1 VNETTHPQDSFEQGG
16 RILVLE
22 PEEDLATRILAA
34 LHEAAPAAH
43 VDMARNL
50 EEAQFLVMN
59 DRPDLFVLDVDA
71 APDLGQDFLYDL
83 RTSHPNARAIV
94 LTDVHLAAH
103 RERAAGL
110 GAIHFLEKPF
120 PHDDFVALVGALLS
134 PSGEPDSEKFQGTL
148 SDLHLADIIQ
158 LKCMSGSSAA
168 LQFTGPQGEKARVYF
183 ESGQVRHATAP
194 GKEGVAAFNEIV
206 NWKGG
211 QISEVSGAA
220 QSPRTIDLDW
230 QILLM
235 EAVREIDE
243 TRDTKSTATA
253 AAGETSGGR
262 KVLVVDDSL
271 MLLSFVKEILSEAN
285 YQVTTAAT
293 AEEGLVFAQRDVPDL
308 VLLDYVLPDMKGD
321 EVSRHLSQTPA
332 TAKVRIVYMS
342 GFGADLKPDQANNS
356 NVIGSLNKPFTSDLL
371 LKTVEKY
378 MPEQTS
384 EPALKAAE
392 SEQASPPVEPAWA
405 QPEPVQP
412 EPAPEEPRPAAFESS
427 WREPE
432 PEPEPVAV
440 EPVAIKPVTVRPV
453 PVQPVPAEPA
463 PFEPAGSNEPSE
475 AAPSEAAETAGIAAS
490 AGATSDAWWT
500 APVSQVSQPSWPEAQ
515 AAPSTP
521 VVEAPADSPAA
532 FAPATFAPAEE
543 SLPVNGAFFS
553 GDTSF
558 FSLNGALQAVGKEKL
573 TGTLRAFWNKET
585 VELLAKN
592 GGIVLVTTRDPQ
604 LYCPEAP
611 ITLVNVDAEKTEQAR
626 ATQRETGAPVF
637 LSLAR
642 EGLILQEPAAQ
653 LVQHYGQKLFAQ
665 LWTAPRVRFVF
676 EQSDVLPDYS
686 HEMPGE
692 PDIDHWILTT
702 LRCIQFQELG
712 QTPDLEAGCVPAYTR
727 DGFQR
732 VQQLRLTVA
741 EAQFASQFNGVRSIA
756 QIAKNLRLDFKFARL
771 TLFRFLALEIVECWP
786 PAAVA
791 KPEKKGFFK
800 SIGFGD

>member
-1 VNETTHPQDSFEQGG
+1 M
-16 RILVLE
+16 LE
-22 PEEDLATRILAA
+22 PEEELASKILAA
-34 LHEAAPAAH
+34 LREAAPSAH
-43 VDMARNL
+43 ADLARNL
-50 EEAQFLVMN
+50 EEAQRLVMN

-71 APDLGQDFLYDL
+71 APDLSQDFLYDL

-94 LTDVHLAAH
+94 LTGVHLAAH
-103 RERAAGL
+103 REQAAGL

-120 PHDDFVALVGALLS
+120 PHSDFVDLVQALLS

-220 QSPRTIDLDW
+220 PSPRTIDLDW

-235 EAVREIDE
+235 EAVRKIDE
-243 TRDTKSTATA
+243 TRERASTTA
-253 AAGETSGGR
+253 APPASGGR
-262 KVLVVDDSL
+262 DVLVIDDSL

-285 YQVTTAAT
+285 YRVTTAAT
-293 AEEGLVFAQRDVPDL
+293 AEEGLVSAGREVPDL

-321 EVSRHLSQTPA
+321 EVCRHLSQDPA
-332 TAKVRIVYMS
+332 TANVRIVYMS
-342 GFGADLKPDQANNS
+342 GFGADLKHDQISKA

-378 MPEQTS
+378 MPKEPSEPESQAVETAQPSPSAEPAWPEPAPPTAAESSWAEPEPLGTS
-384 EPALKAAE
+384 EPAPAA
-392 SEQASPPVEPAWA
+392 
-405 QPEPVQP
+405 PEPSVAEEPQSTAGDQSAGEP
-412 EPAPEEPRPAAFESS
+412 EPAATEKPAWEETNQNP
-427 WREPE
+427 
-432 PEPEPVAV
+432 
-440 EPVAIKPVTVRPV
+440 
-453 PVQPVPAEPA
+453 
-463 PFEPAGSNEPSE
+463 
-475 AAPSEAAETAGIAAS
+475 PSEAAETTAIAAS
-490 AGATSDAWWT
+490 AGAASDAWWS
-500 APVSQVSQPSWPEAQ
+500 APVSQAARPEAQ
-515 AAPSTP
+515 PSTP
-521 VVEAPADSPAA
+521 SPSFESPVSPFITAKS
-532 FAPATFAPAEE
+532 EE
-543 SLPVNGAFFS
+543 PLPVNGAFFS
-553 GDTSF
+553 GDTNF
-558 FSLNGALQAVGKEKL
+558 FSLNGALQAIGREKL
-573 TGTLRAFWNKET
+573 TGTLRAFWNNET
-585 VELLAKN
+585 VDLLARN
-592 GGIVLVTTRDPQ
+592 GEIILVTTRDPQ

-611 ITLVNVDAEKTEQAR
+611 ITLVNVDAEQLEQAR
-626 ATQRETGAPVF
+626 AQQRETGCPVF
-637 LSLAR
+637 LALAR
-642 EGLILQEPAAQ
+642 EELILHEPALQ

-676 EQSDVLPDYS
+676 EQNETLPEYVREVS
-686 HEMPGE
+686 GE
-692 PDIDHWILTT
+692 ADIDHWILTT

-712 QTPDLEAGCVPAYTR
+712 ERADLDGGCIPAYTR
-727 DGFQR
+727 DGFKR
-732 VQQLRLTVA
+732 VQELRLTVA

-786 PAAVA
+786 PATAV
-791 KPEKKGFFK
+791 KPEKRGFLQGLGK